1 MSLNKVGRRPWAAR
15 AAQLTDELVRQL
27 TSRCVNRVGVGFTRQ
42 GDQNNARHMWQLR
55 LMADISVTFA
65 AVRLFSLNVI
75 CWRWKQWK
83 KGGGGETRAGGLSR
97 RPVSALAVAALRH
110 LVWSSSPFHTW
121 FEENYVWNHVFVFF
135 VVFFEEKRGWRRQ
148 CCLARDRSVLSVLH
162 EEDEDLLCVKLVS
175 GWESVGLTL
184 TSELGS

>member
-27 TSRCVNRVGVGFTRQ
+27 TSRCVNQVGVGFTRQ

-65 AVRLFSLNVI
+65 AGRLFSLNVI

-83 KGGGGETRAGGLSR
+83 KGVGGRPGLVGFQDGRCLHSLWLLCVTWYEVRSRFIRGLKKTTYETTYL
-97 RPVSALAVAALRH
+97 L
-110 LVWSSSPFHTW
+110 F
-121 FEENYVWNHVFVFF
+121 
-135 VVFFEEKRGWRRQ
+135 FFEEKRGWRRQ